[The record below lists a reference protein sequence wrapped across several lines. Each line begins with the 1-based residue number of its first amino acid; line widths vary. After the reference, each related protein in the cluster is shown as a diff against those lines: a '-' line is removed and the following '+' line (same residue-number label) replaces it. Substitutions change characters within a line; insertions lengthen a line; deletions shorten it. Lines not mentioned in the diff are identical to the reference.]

1 MSGGA
6 EAADGEQEGAP
17 DSPAGAGPAGPGP
30 PGKQRRVARD
40 KAQKLKEAVTFWT
53 ATVAKLECDAK
64 ECSKDVG
71 LVLDLASSATVKQN
85 PEVLDTW
92 FALLRKRNEGIFS
105 WMSSCESLATLKAA
119 AANDPDA
126 APCGQF
132 DKLVAFEVLQ
142 KTAKDLAAAS
152 DQSDLKD
159 KVSTLSNAK
168 ALANSLVKGAKV
180 TARKVT
186 QLMAQ
191 CEKQAA
197 KVAKQA
203 SADAAECLP
212 AADVGPA
219 PLPAILLFRGAEVK
233 EVPKLTG
240 DAPSWGDTSKPFQLH
255 FNAQDIIEK
264 NAADGVWQGL
274 LDKFNQ
280 DFNNRV
286 ERKTGVRGQS
296 RIKTTNAIVDALVPF
311 ITPGG
316 PGGNFIL
323 KPSEKVP
330 DDVERQVFSPYLYA
344 MKDDTRSIESTYN
357 GIADARLQ
365 LNGSRKVLLLPL
377 IPLMARYESA
387 AKNFDAMRIQVY
399 AWTHDALKDF
409 ASNHAVYWVE
419 VVPNMLLF
427 VPSGFMVVDGCNHRC
442 GNNIGIRQTVL
453 CTSDR
458 EVLEQIHTCLGASNS
473 VRQAVIA
480 MLK

>member
-1 MSGGA
+1 MERHSDVCQVFGR
-6 EAADGEQEGAP
+6 P
-17 DSPAGAGPAGPGP
+17 CHLILSSVCSLTSHP
-30 PGKQRRVARD
+30 PSHLPTIAQ
-40 KAQKLKEAVTFWT
+40 AQKLQEAVTSWT
-53 ATVAKLECDAK
+53 ATVAKLECDAQ

-105 WMSSCESLATLKAA
+105 WLSSCESLATLQAA
-119 AANDPDA
+119 AVNDPDA
-126 APCGQF
+126 APCDEF
-132 DKLVAFEVLQ
+132 DKLVALEVLQ
-142 KTAKDLAAAS
+142 KMVKDLAGAS
-152 DQSDLKD
+152 DQSDLKV
-159 KVSTLSNAK
+159 KVSDLNNAK

-180 TARKVT
+180 TARKVK

-191 CEKQAA
+191 CEKEAA

-203 SADAAECLP
+203 SADAAECFP
-212 AADVGPA
+212 PADVGPA

-233 EVPKLTG
+233 EVPKLNG
-240 DAPSWGDTSKPFQLH
+240 DAPSWGDTSKPFQFH

-274 LDKFNQ
+274 LDKFNR
-280 DFNNRV
+280 DFIRRV
-286 ERKTGVRGQS
+286 QKGGVRGQS
-296 RIKTTNAIVDALVPF
+296 RIKTTNAVVDALVPF
-311 ITPGG
+311 MAPGD

-323 KPSEKVP
+323 NPPEKAP
-330 DDVERQVFSPYLYA
+330 ADVEQQVFSPYLYA
-344 MKDDTRSIESTYN
+344 MKDDMRSIESTYN
-357 GIADARLQ
+357 GIAETRLQ

-458 EVLEQIHTCLGASNS
+458 EVLEQVHRCLGTSNS